1 MSKHLVI
8 VESAGKIKKISE
20 YLGPEYIVKASF
32 GHCMELDPKN
42 LAIDVDNN
50 FEASYIIAEGK
61 HKIVNELI
69 SISKTVKSVILAT
82 DNDREGETIAWS
94 LSNLLGLKDPNRIIF
109 TEITKKAILKA
120 INNST
125 KININIVHAQQ
136 TRRLLDRLVGYKI
149 SPILQKKLNDK
160 NAKSAGRVQSV
171 VVKIIND
178 KEDEIKLCNTN
189 LFLKTSCELI
199 FKKNKV
205 NTILTFNN
213 KMHKFESEEKCLN
226 LLNLINKKS
235 VFKVLNVSNNK
246 IVRNGSP
253 PFITSTL
260 QQEASTKLKYNIKKT
275 MDIAQKLYES
285 GLITY
290 MRTDS
295 PNLSQD
301 AINECKEYIIDK
313 YGLTFSRP
321 QNYSSSDSAQD
332 AHEAIRPTNIKLL
345 ELNITNCEEQKLYNL
360 IWKRT
365 IASQMT
371 SAEINNQLIVID
383 TFNDDKSILD
393 KLKWTTTYETIIFLG
408 FLVLYEN
415 INYSETDEEYQINSV
430 KIEIK
435 INDVL
440 KFSKIKIV
448 EEYQKLPLRFNEANL
463 IKCMEKNNIGRPS
476 TYAMIL
482 NKIIERNYVEIKNI
496 EGETKKSKT
505 IELNNKYK
513 INETINSVIINKENK
528 KLVPTELGI
537 KVTTFLE
544 TNFNDIMYIKFT
556 SDFETYLDKIADGK
570 ANWYNVLNIFYNKFN
585 PAIVELNK
593 LLSIEC
599 QDKILGIDPITK
611 KEIFIG
617 TGKYGSYIKIL
628 ENDKFKFYCI
638 ESKNIT
644 FDDALKVI
652 SYPKTLG
659 KLEKKNVDLLKGK
672 FGLYIKYNN
681 KNYSIANQIENIDLD
696 KAIQIIELKNK
707 DIFIIKGNEISI
719 KNGKFGHYLEICKKN
734 KEKYNIAIPKNI
746 NIENITKEN
755 ILEIINCNY
764 IKNI

>member
-332 AHEAIRPTNIKLL
+332 AHEAIRPTNIKL
-345 ELNITNCEEQKLYNL
+345 
-360 IWKRT
+360 
-365 IASQMT
+365 
-371 SAEINNQLIVID
+371 
-383 TFNDDKSILD
+383 
-393 KLKWTTTYETIIFLG
+393 
-408 FLVLYEN
+408 
-415 INYSETDEEYQINSV
+415 
-430 KIEIK
+430 
-435 INDVL
+435 
-440 KFSKIKIV
+440 
-448 EEYQKLPLRFNEANL
+448 
-463 IKCMEKNNIGRPS
+463 
-476 TYAMIL
+476 
-482 NKIIERNYVEIKNI
+482 
-496 EGETKKSKT
+496 
-505 IELNNKYK
+505 
-513 INETINSVIINKENK
+513 
-528 KLVPTELGI
+528 
-537 KVTTFLE
+537 
-544 TNFNDIMYIKFT
+544 
-556 SDFETYLDKIADGK
+556 
-570 ANWYNVLNIFYNKFN
+570 
-585 PAIVELNK
+585 
-593 LLSIEC
+593 
-599 QDKILGIDPITK
+599 
-611 KEIFIG
+611 
-617 TGKYGSYIKIL
+617 
-628 ENDKFKFYCI
+628 
-638 ESKNIT
+638 
-644 FDDALKVI
+644 
-652 SYPKTLG
+652 
-659 KLEKKNVDLLKGK
+659 
-672 FGLYIKYNN
+672 
-681 KNYSIANQIENIDLD
+681 
-696 KAIQIIELKNK
+696 
-707 DIFIIKGNEISI
+707 
-719 KNGKFGHYLEICKKN
+719 
-734 KEKYNIAIPKNI
+734 
-746 NIENITKEN
+746 
-755 ILEIINCNY
+755 
-764 IKNI
+764 